1 MDLDAPGLGWTG
13 IELLFTVLQC
23 VASVQLLH
31 GVQQGDAKAIEAF
44 HFFWAISIRRFVV
57 GVLILNDVKY
67 SDNILYTVC
76 IQYTYIISKC
86 VLKYYN
92 CIHHR
97 PPPNTY
103 MFRFDVF

>member
-44 HFFWAISIRRFVV
+44 NFFNLRSGGLVWFFFV
-57 GVLILNDVKY
+57 DVK
-67 SDNILYTVC
+67 
-76 IQYTYIISKC
+76 
-86 VLKYYN
+86 
-92 CIHHR
+92 
-97 PPPNTY
+97 
-103 MFRFDVF
+103 